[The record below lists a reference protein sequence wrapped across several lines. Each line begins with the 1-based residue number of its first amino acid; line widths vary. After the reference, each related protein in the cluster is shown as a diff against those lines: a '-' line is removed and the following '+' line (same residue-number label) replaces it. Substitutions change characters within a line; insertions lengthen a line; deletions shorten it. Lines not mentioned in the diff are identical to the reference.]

1 MIIVIIKTVTLIII
15 SIIMRL
21 ITLEIIDTAIRKKTE
36 IIIIITAIIT
46 K

>member
-15 SIIMRL
+15 NIIMRL

>member
-15 SIIMRL
+15 NIIMRL

-36 IIIIITAIIT
+36 IIIIITAIT

>member
-1 MIIVIIKTVTLIII
+1 MIIVIIKTVILIII
-15 SIIMRL
+15 NIIMRL